1 MAENRDDAMLVDA
14 LVRFVAEKV
23 AQEGE
28 ISLEAAID
36 RVWALFMSGELE
48 LVPSADGEQ
57 LSFALPSGTSR
68 AERQAVAR
76 QNKRIVQARRRR

>member
-36 RVWALFMSGELE
+36 RVGVVHERELAG
-48 LVPSADGEQ
+48 P
-57 LSFALPSGTSR
+57 
-68 AERQAVAR
+68 ER
-76 QNKRIVQARRRR
+76 